1 MGALLD
7 SDLFKYSEPETSEE
21 IYKKWSSIGFLYG
34 LKKENGIELV
44 EFYEKAAKLLIKSM
58 TKQYDI
64 EMITFPA
71 IRRIY
76 AMCRA
81 LSEDEPLYNRLF
93 EKVELQDKMVSLIDI
108 ESIVSKLSKFEKCI
122 MIPGSEFIGNLDSQA
137 ELLVLFCNNEVHG
150 MYKSITS

>member
-1 MGALLD
+1 MGALLE
-7 SDLFKYSEPETSEE
+7 SDLFKNIGTETPLEV
-21 IYKKWSSIGFLYG
+21 YKKWLATGFLYG
-34 LKKENGIELV
+34 LKEENAKEIAVL
-44 EFYEKAAKLLIKSM
+44 YEKAARILIKSM

-64 EMITFPA
+64 EIITFPA

-81 LSEDEPLYNRLF
+81 LNEDQPFYSRLF
-93 EKVELQDKMVSLIDI
+93 ENIELQEEMLLLIDI
-108 ESIVSKLSKFEKCI
+108 PSIISKLSKFEKCV
-122 MIPGSEFIGNLDSQA
+122 MIPGSEFIENMDSQA

>member
-1 MGALLD
+1 MGALLE

-21 IYKKWSSIGFLYG
+21 IYRKWSSIGFLYG
-34 LKKENGIELV
+34 LKKENAVEIV

-81 LSEDEPLYNRLF
+81 LNEDEPLFNRLF
-93 EKVELQDKMVSLIDI
+93 EKIELQDKMLSLIDI
-108 ESIVSKLSKFEKCI
+108 ESLISKLSKFEKCI
-122 MIPGSEFIGNLDSQA
+122 MIPGSEFIDNLDSQA